1 MTRETDETEIT
12 NRIVATMDICS
23 SSRIIED
30 LLKTDN
36 IKVWRDLLIEMKRY
50 LMTKSPK
57 YGAKIYKFIGDGW
70 IILFVKPYSGKKVL
84 TFLSGLYQQFEKYYN
99 EKVFPMLDTPPE
111 IRGLTFG
118 LDEGKLIQLT
128 MQGRTEYIGR
138 PINMACRLQGVL
150 NEIDIKGGFRV
161 MISHRLF
168 HSLKDDLGDYYSQKT
183 ERPLRNISEG
193 IEVFCYRLFLSDTQF
208 GILEARYGTP
218 DFSIDVTTQYTKN
231 IKNGKLDAVVC
242 NEIAERDP
250 HKGVG
255 KMLKVKY
262 VHKGKLHTKEFKEG
276 SMIQLP

>member
-1 MTRETDETEIT
+1 MTQEKDEIEIT
-12 NRIVATMDICS
+12 NKIVAIMDICS

-36 IKVWRDLLIEMKRY
+36 IKVWRDLLIRMKEY
-50 LMTKSPK
+50 LSTESPK
-57 YGAKIYKFIGDGW
+57 YSAEVYKFIGDGW
-70 IILFVKPYSGKKVL
+70 IILFDKPCSRKKIL
-84 TFLSGLYQQFEKYYN
+84 QFLSRIYQEFERYYDRV
-99 EKVFPMLDTPPE
+99 VFPELDTPPE
-111 IRGLTFG
+111 ICGLTFG

-128 MQGRTEYIGR
+128 MQERTEYIGR

-168 HSLKDDLGDYYSQKT
+168 HSLKDDLGDYYSHKT

-231 IKNGKLDAVVC
+231 VKNGKLDVVVC

-262 VHKGKLHTKEFKEG
+262 VHKGELHTKEFKEG